1 MNHENEISE
10 WLVEHN
16 LKQFEAEDSEN
27 FEEAVLIRGTI
38 KDFIDINAKMLALAT
53 NKKPE
58 QIKEVLVNE
67 SELIFTTI
75 KNNQQNLNYL

>member
-1 MNHENEISE
+1 MNPENKISE

-27 FEEAVLIRGTI
+27 FEEAVLIRGVITE
-38 KDFIDINAKMLALAT
+38 FIDINAKILALAT

-58 QIKEVLVNE
+58 QIKQGLVNE
-67 SELIFTTI
+67 SKLIFNTI
-75 KNNQQNLNYL
+75 KNNKQNLNYL